1 MTSCVLLTVDSLRA
15 DRATSNCLSKSLEIL
30 QKDFVEFENAYSH
43 GVATPFAFPGI
54 IAGSHPKENGNIPES
69 AATIAEGFDGETI
82 GYSNNG
88 HLRPERG
95 YDRGFSEFEENPSID
110 GQGEIPLIDKIAR
123 RLRKV
128 DVLRE
133 SSIVKSIYNEYLRE
147 PLQISSVSAD
157 GMTEI
162 MTQVLNRNPCFA
174 WGHYMDPHLPY
185 HPDTAIK
192 PPADVPSLSEL
203 DDIKERIAGADA
215 SALSDEELQLSIDLY
230 DANVR
235 YFDEYFSKLLRW
247 MQRQP
252 WYDESLIFVVSDHG
266 EYFGEHGQLFHTWDI
281 DPYNEAVHTPLW
293 VKYPKQTDGGE
304 SYNHVVAHGD
314 IIATIEEHIGEFSVN
329 SPTHTAPLRQTE
341 GRHIISVSNTSK
353 RLTEDSGSYF
363 IRRDGTEDCRGEVS
377 ESGKKYLRSV
387 EYPACKTSTGDA
399 MGVDE
404 AERRQKLENLGYR

>member
-1 MTSCVLLTVDSLRA
+1 MTPCVLLTVDSLRA
-15 DRATSNCLSKSLEIL
+15 DRVTSDCLGESLDIFRD
-30 QKDFVEFENAYSH
+30 DFVEFENAYSH

-54 IAGSHPKENGNIPES
+54 IAGSHPEGNGDIPES
-69 AATIAEGFDGETI
+69 AATIAEGFNGETV

-128 DVLRE
+128 NALRE
-133 SSIVKSIYNEYLRE
+133 STIIKRIYNEYLRE

-162 MTQVLNRNPCFA
+162 MTNVLDRNPSFA
-174 WGHYMDPHLPY
+174 WGHWMDPHLPY
-185 HPDTAIK
+185 HPETAID
-192 PPADVPSLSEL
+192 PPSDVPSLSKL
-203 DDIKERIAGADA
+203 DDIKERIAGGDA
-215 SALSDEELQLSIDLY
+215 SELSDEELQLSIDLY

-235 YFDEYFSKLLRW
+235 YFDRHFAKLLRW

-252 WYDESLIFVVSDHG
+252 WYDDSLIFVVSDHG

-281 DPYNEAVHTPLW
+281 DPFDEAVHTPLW
-293 VKYPKQTDGGE
+293 VKYPEQSDAGK
-304 SYNHVVAHGD
+304 SYSHVVGHGD
-314 IIATIEEHIGEFSVN
+314 VIATIEEHFDAFSVS
-329 SPTHTAPLRQTE
+329 SPPHTTPLRQTE
-341 GRHIISVSNTSK
+341 GRHIVSVSNTSK
-353 RLTEDSGSYF
+353 RLTEGTGSYF
-363 IRRDGTEDCRGEVS
+363 IRRDGSENRRGKVS
-377 ESGKKYLRSV
+377 KPGKEYLESID
-387 EYPACKTSTGDA
+387 YPACRTSSGDA

-404 AERRQKLENLGYR
+404 AERKRRLENLGYR

>member
-15 DRATSNCLSKSLEIL
+15 DRVTSNCLGESLDIL
-30 QKDFVEFENAYSH
+30 GNDFVEFENAYSH

-54 IAGSHPKENGNIPES
+54 IAGSHPEGNGNIPKS
-69 AATIAEGFDGETI
+69 VATIAEGFDGETI

-88 HLRPERG
+88 HLRPDRG

-110 GQGEIPLIDKIAR
+110 GQGEIPLIDKVAR

-128 DVLRE
+128 DALRE
-133 SSIVKSIYNEYLRE
+133 STIVKSIYNEYLRE

-162 MTQVLNRNPCFA
+162 MTGVLDRNPSFA

-185 HPDTAIK
+185 HPETAID
-192 PPADVPSLSEL
+192 PPSDVPSLSEL
-203 DDIKERIAGADA
+203 DDIKDRISEADA
-215 SALSDEELQLSIDLY
+215 SALSDQELQLSIDLY

-235 YFDEYFSKLLRW
+235 YFDRYFSELLHW

-252 WYDESLIFVVSDHG
+252 WYDQTLIFVVSDHG

-281 DPYNEAVHTPLW
+281 DPYDEAVHTPLW
-293 VKYPKQTDGGE
+293 VKYPEQNSGGE
-304 SYNHVVAHGD
+304 SYNHVVGHGD
-314 IIATIEEHIGEFSVN
+314 IIATIEKHIDAFSVS
-329 SPTHTAPLRQTE
+329 SPAHTAPLGDTE
-341 GRHIISVSNTSK
+341 GRHTVSVSNTSK

-363 IRRDGTEDCRGEVS
+363 IRRDGTESRRGKVS
-377 ESGKKYLRSV
+377 KSGEKYLKSV
-387 EYPACKTSTGDA
+387 EYPACKTSTGSA
-399 MGVDE
+399 MGVDV
-404 AERRQKLENLGYR
+404 AERRR